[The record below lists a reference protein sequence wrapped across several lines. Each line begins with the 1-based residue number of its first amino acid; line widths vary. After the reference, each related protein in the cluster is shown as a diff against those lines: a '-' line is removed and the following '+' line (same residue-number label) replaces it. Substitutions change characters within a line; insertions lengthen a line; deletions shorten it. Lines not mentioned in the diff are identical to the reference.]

1 MMYTTHH
8 SPTDQT
14 DDLRKSNLYG
24 VIGTTLSCVILFLI
38 LWFAVMPVLA
48 PKSAEEGVM
57 VSFGDSD
64 DGGGMGEMSAGRP
77 TPAKSNEIQPQIKQV
92 KQTSSSSRSSEEKF
106 MTQKDNSV
114 AIAEQNEKN
123 RVRKEQEEI
132 EAQRIQANKRVAEQ
146 KRKEQEAINKA
157 NSVNGLFGNGTSNGA
172 GNGTGKGIGSGS
184 GNGIQGNPAG
194 KAAPGVASSF
204 KLGNRSYSGN
214 PAKPNYPK
222 DVEGKITVY
231 IQVNENG
238 VVTSTSIGSPT
249 TISDP
254 DMRREAISAANKTKF
269 TRGKGIETGSIT
281 YNYKLE

>member
-1 MMYTTHH
+1 M
-8 SPTDQT
+8 
-14 DDLRKSNLYG
+14 
-24 VIGTTLSCVILFLI
+24 FLI

-77 TPAKSNEIQPQIKQV
+77 TLAKSNEIQPQIKQV
-92 KQTSSSSRSSEEKF
+92 KQTSSSSRPSEEKF

-157 NSVNGLFGNGTSNGA
+157 NSVNGLFGNGTSNGT

-194 KAAPGVASSF
+194 KGASGVASSF

-222 DVEGKITVY
+222 DVEGKITVN
-231 IQVNENG
+231 IRVNENG

>member
-1 MMYTTHH
+1 
-8 SPTDQT
+8 
-14 DDLRKSNLYG
+14 
-24 VIGTTLSCVILFLI
+24 
-38 LWFAVMPVLA
+38 MPVLA
-48 PKSAEEGVM
+48 PKPAEEGVM

-92 KQTSSSSRSSEEKF
+92 KQTSSSSRPSEEKF

-132 EAQRIQANKRVAEQ
+132 EVQRIQANKRVAEQ

-157 NSVNGLFGNGTSNGA
+157 NSMNGLFGNGTSNGS

-194 KAAPGVASSF
+194 KGAPGVASSF

-222 DVEGKITVY
+222 EVEGKITVN
-231 IQVNENG
+231 IRVNENG
-238 VVTSTSIGSPT
+238 VVTSASIGSPT